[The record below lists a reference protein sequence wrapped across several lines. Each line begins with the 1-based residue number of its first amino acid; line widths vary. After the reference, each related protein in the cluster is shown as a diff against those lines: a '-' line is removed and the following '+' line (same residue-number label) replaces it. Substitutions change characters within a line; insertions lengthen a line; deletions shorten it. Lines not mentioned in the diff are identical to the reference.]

1 MSQAFGRITVVAV
14 GKMRTAHWLAAQTDY
29 TSRLSR
35 YTSFDL
41 IETKDAVGRG
51 RPDDVAMQ
59 KEGEL
64 LLAAAA
70 RANQTILLSAE
81 GKTYSSPGLA
91 RTLRRQIEQHGHLAF
106 LIGGPLGFSDEV
118 RAAAAGTLSLSP
130 MTFPHELA
138 RIMLLEQ
145 LYRAFT
151 ILRGEP
157 YHK

>member
-1 MSQAFGRITVVAV
+1 MSSFGRITVAAV
-14 GKMRTAHWLAAQTDY
+14 GKMRTRHWLVAQKDY
-29 TSRLSR
+29 ATRLSR
-35 YTSFDL
+35 YTGFEL

-51 RPDDVAMQ
+51 RPDEIAMQ

-70 RANQTILLSAE
+70 KANYTILLSAE
-81 GKTYSSPGLA
+81 GPTSTSPDLA
-91 RTLRRQIEQHGHLAF
+91 RFLRRQIEQHSHLAF
-106 LIGGPLGFSDEV
+106 LIGGPLGFADEV
-118 RAAAAGTLSLSP
+118 RAAANETLSLSP
-130 MTFPHELA
+130 LTFPHELA

-151 ILRGEP
+151 IMRGKP

>member
-1 MSQAFGRITVVAV
+1 MSQAFGRITVVVV
-14 GKMRTAHWLAAQTDY
+14 GKMRTAHWLAAQNDY
-29 TSRLSR
+29 TTRLSR

-51 RPDDVAMQ
+51 RPDDAAMQ

-64 LLAAAA
+64 LLAAASK
-70 RANQTILLSAE
+70 ANQTILLSAE
-81 GKTYSSPGLA
+81 GKRYSSPGLA
-91 RTLRRQIEQHGHLAF
+91 RVLRRQIEQSSHVAF

-118 RAAAAGTLSLSP
+118 RAAAASTLSLSS

-151 ILRGEP
+151 IMRGEP